1 VRAKSGSIFAYF
13 SAMFIVVCVV
23 PVLSAQTSKPPA
35 PPVAPVPTPVAP
47 ASTMEIAGLD
57 SAEDLSVEVGKSVLV
72 DFTRPVQK
80 VAVGLSEI
88 AEARPI
94 SPTEI
99 MLNGK
104 TPGQTSLIIWE
115 KGGDRQFFNVTVRRN
130 TYESNDRLN
139 AIRRE
144 LSIELPGQSV
154 TVSSENGS
162 IFLRGNVKDLESS
175 NRAAAIAETALAPIS
190 NADVTG
196 KSGQGAGGGGGSAGK
211 VINLLY
217 VDVPPAEKQIL
228 LKVRFASVDRNKSK
242 SLGFNFYSLGLGNT
256 VGGITTGQFT
266 PPMVNA
272 ATTGSTT
279 IANGIETILP
289 AAPPEAT
296 FSNELNILAMVPGGL
311 PMGVDI
317 EALESEG
324 VAQVLAE
331 PNLLAANGHE
341 ASFLA
346 GGEYPFPVAQSG
358 TAGGGSTI
366 SIQWKEY
373 GVRLNFIPTITP
385 RGTIRLQVSPEVS
398 ALDFADAVEVGGS
411 EVPALTIRRVKDEVE
426 LGDGQ
431 SFVIGGLLNNTE
443 TETFQKVPFLG
454 DIPIL
459 GKFFQSQSK
468 TRANTELI
476 VIVTPEIVDPIP
488 AGANLPKLKYPSKF
502 LPPNSGIPMYN
513 PDGKPAG
520 ETPTPPPATLPVEK
534 LIESQKPE
542 TPLVIETSVK

>member
-1 VRAKSGSIFAYF
+1 VRARVGFLFAYI
-13 SAMFIVVCVV
+13 SL
-23 PVLSAQTSKPPA
+23 LSLTVG
-35 PPVAPVPTPVAP
+35 VAPVLWSQTSAPPATPAAP
-47 ASTMEIAGLD
+47 AAMPSATEVSGLD

-72 DFTRPVQK
+72 DFTRPVLR
-80 VAVGLSEI
+80 VVVGLPDI
-88 AEARPI
+88 AVPRVI

-144 LSIELPGQSV
+144 LSIELPGQQI

-162 IFLRGNVKDLESS
+162 IFLRGNVKDLESA
-175 NRAAAIAETALAPIS
+175 NRAVAIAETGLAPIS

-211 VINLLY
+211 VVNLLY
-217 VDVPPAEKQIL
+217 VEVPPADKQIL
-228 LKVRFASVDRNKSK
+228 LKVHFASVDRSKSQ

-256 VGGITTGQFT
+256 IGGITTQQFSPPSITGPTVGTSTIVNGNLITT
-266 PPMVNA
+266 P
-272 ATTGSTT
+272 SS
-279 IANGIETILP
+279 P
-289 AAPPEAT
+289 ALAT
-296 FSNELNILAMVPGGL
+296 FTNELNLMAISPGNL
-311 PMGVDI
+311 PMGVTI

-324 VAQVLAE
+324 LAEVLAE
-331 PNLLAANGHE
+331 PNLLASNGHE

-346 GGEYPFPVAQSG
+346 GGQYPFPVAQAG
-358 TAGGGSTI
+358 TGGGATI
-366 SIQWKEY
+366 TIQWKEY

-385 RGTIRLQVSPEVS
+385 RGTIHLQVAPEVS
-398 ALDFADAVEVGGS
+398 ALDFADAVEVAGA
-411 EVPALTIRRVKDEVE
+411 EVPALTVRRVNDEVE
-426 LGDGQ
+426 LADGQ

-443 TETFQKVPFLG
+443 TQTFEKVPFLG

-459 GKFFQSQSK
+459 GKFFQSRAK
-468 TRANTELI
+468 TKANTELI

-488 AGANLPKLKYPSKF
+488 VGAKLPGLKYPEKF
-502 LPPNSGIPMYN
+502 LPPNSGIPMHT
-513 PDGKPAG
+513 PDEKPAG
-520 ETPTPPPATLPVEK
+520 ETPVPPPASLPVQK
-534 LIESQKPE
+534 LIDSQKPE
-542 TPLVIETSVK
+542 TPLVVDYGAGGK